1 MKRYIKS
8 DSTEYLY
15 EDPEVRIAKYV
26 PPDKVCVYQYTDY
39 ISPLGKQTEG
49 WLCAG
54 IWKKYPDNLWYEW
67 DTVTGGKLS
76 DGASDFEEIADIVR
90 ADV

>member
-1 MKRYIKS
+1 MKRYIRS
-8 DSTEYLY
+8 DTSVLY
-15 EDPEVRIAKYV
+15 EDDDVKIVNYLS
-26 PPDKVCVYQYTDY
+26 DKVAVYQYADY
-39 ISPLGKQTEG
+39 DKPRSGNLTSG
-49 WLCAG
+49 WLNVG
-54 IWKKYPDNLWYEW
+54 IWKKYPDNLWYKW

>member
-1 MKRYIKS
+1 MKRYIRS
-8 DSTEYLY
+8 DTSVLY
-15 EDPEVRIAKYV
+15 EDDDVKIVNYLS
-26 PPDKVCVYQYTDY
+26 DKVAVYQYTDY
-39 ISPLGKQTEG
+39 ISPLGKQMED

-54 IWKKYPDNLWYEW
+54 IWRKYPDGLWYKW